1 MQDESHIGNAIA
13 TTTRTMG
20 ENQEKHLLRLWE
32 KMDLDLVGITLNGN

>member
-1 MQDESHIGNAIA
+1 MQDESHIGNG
-13 TTTRTMG
+13 TTRTMG